1 MNKKKLFAGALSLAM
16 MFGTALPLGTSA
28 APCLTAGITAN
39 ASDYEEVEVDGLT
52 YAMYSD
58 HAELKYTP
66 SDIKGEFV
74 IPSTANGLPV
84 THTWSAAFWS
94 KTELTGVFYPASVT
108 DISNGGCFVGSE
120 KVEKLT
126 VDENNPEYCSVDN
139 IIMSKDKKELVLLP
153 PAYPGKEFVV
163 PETIESIESCAFYNT
178 SIESIIMP
186 ENVKKVS
193 YLSCCRMPKLKSV
206 RFSSNTESIGNGAF
220 KDDVMLES
228 ADIPA
233 SVAKID
239 RGAFEKCTSLGSI
252 TINNPECKV
261 ADYEDTLG
269 VKETT
274 VIRGYAGSTAQTYA
288 EKWGYKF
295 EALEGGPTK
304 AISLG
309 DANGDGTVDAKD
321 ASFILTEY
329 SKLSTGGASS
339 LTDEQKKAC
348 DVNKDSKSDAKDASA
363 ILAYYSYLSTGGTD
377 DIDTFLND
385 IE

>member
-1 MNKKKLFAGALSLAM
+1 MNKKKLFAGSLSLAM
-16 MFGTALPLGTSA
+16 MLGTAFPLGTSA
-28 APCLTAGITAN
+28 APSLTAGITAL

-58 HAELKYTP
+58 HAELKETP

-84 THTWSAAFWS
+84 TSTWSSAFWS

-108 DISNGGCFVGSE
+108 DVSNGGCFVGSE

-139 IIMSKDKKELVLLP
+139 IIMSKDKKTLILLP
-153 PAYPGKEFVV
+153 PAYPEKEFAV
-163 PETIESIESCAFYNT
+163 PETIESIDSCAFYNT

-206 RFSSNTESIGNGAF
+206 RFSNNTESIGSSAF
-220 KDDVMLES
+220 KDDVVLES

-233 SVAKID
+233 SVKKID
-239 RGAFEKCTSLGSI
+239 RDAFVNCTSLGSI
-252 TINNPECKV
+252 TINNPECKI
-261 ADYEDTLG
+261 ADFEATLG

-288 EKWGYKF
+288 EKWGYRF
-295 EALEGGPTK
+295 EVLEDGPNNTI
-304 AISLG
+304 ALG
-309 DANGDGTVDAKD
+309 DPTGDGKIDAND
-321 ASFILTEY
+321 ATFVLVEY
-329 SKLSTGGASS
+329 AKLSTGGEST
-339 LTDEQKKAC
+339 LTEAEQSAA
-348 DVNKDSKSDAKDASA
+348 DVNKDGKTDSKDASV
-363 ILAYYSYLSTGGTD
+363 ILAFYSYLSTGGDGSLEDYLTK
-377 DIDTFLND
+377 
-385 IE
+385 